1 MCHNKSMGRM
11 KVALMKNYYR
21 GLKDGWLGYYN
32 PARTYRAMKTA
43 YFKGNIQGER
53 MKVRTK

>member
-1 MCHNKSMGRM
+1 MGSMGRM

-32 PARTYRAMKTA
+32 PARTYGAMKTA